1 MPRLDLKAGE
11 VYRIEGLI
19 SLEVK
24 EGKILV
30 SGGLRGKGDRITI
43 PRAKSVPLEA
53 ETDAQIE
60 YTLGAGGVV
69 EKLPGRTIPSDW
81 DAFLK
86 EVIETRPRV
95 VLVIGSVDVG
105 KTFLTTYFGNRLL
118 AHGIR
123 MAAVDSD
130 VGQADIGPPTT
141 MGLGVFERPVA
152 QLYEVPLRSLYFVG
166 SMSPS
171 GHMLEFIVGMKWLV
185 ERGLKYADLVLV
197 NTPGWVA
204 GGAGRSL
211 QLYTA
216 ELVNP
221 DYVVALQRQT
231 ELEHLLSCLPSH
243 KIRKL
248 TVSAKVRKRN
258 PSERAE
264 LRALLLGKY
273 FESAKSVV
281 LNLSKVRFERT
292 YVRTGVP
299 LSPEK
304 FGENI
309 LYAERVPEFTI
320 LVSKWR
326 MSSKQ
331 IEELAAQHGPIK
343 VIVQGEEKNVIVG
356 LASDENEILG
366 LGIIEKID
374 FARGQMVVTTPV
386 TDVDAIKVV
395 QFGSMKVTREGKE
408 VGTVRPGTF

>member
-1 MPRLDLKAGE
+1 
-11 VYRIEGLI
+11 
-19 SLEVK
+19 
-24 EGKILV
+24 
-30 SGGLRGKGDRITI
+30 
-43 PRAKSVPLEA
+43 
-53 ETDAQIE
+53 
-60 YTLGAGGVV
+60 
-69 EKLPGRTIPSDW
+69 
-81 DAFLK
+81 
-86 EVIETRPRV
+86 
-95 VLVIGSVDVG
+95 
-105 KTFLTTYFGNRLL
+105 
-118 AHGIR
+118 
-123 MAAVDSD
+123 MAAIDSD

-292 YVRTGVP
+292 YVKTGVP

-326 MSSKQ
+326 MSPKQ
-331 IEELAAQHGPIK
+331 IEKLAAQHGPIK

-395 QFGSMKVTREGKE
+395 QFGSMKVTREGRE

>member
-1 MPRLDLKAGE
+1 MARLELKAGD
-11 VYRIEGLI
+11 VYRVEGLI
-19 SLEVK
+19 SLEVVDG
-24 EGKILV
+24 EV
-30 SGGLRGKGDRITI
+30 SVVGGVRKKGDRITI
-43 PRAKSVPLEA
+43 PRAKSIPLEA
-53 ETDAQIE
+53 ETDAVVE
-60 YTLGAGGVV
+60 YTVGAGGTL
-69 EKLPGRTIPSDW
+69 EKLPGRTIPPDW

-86 EVIETRPRV
+86 EVVETRPKT

-118 AHGIR
+118 ASGVR

-185 ERGLKYADLVLV
+185 ERGLRHADLVLV

-221 DYVVALQRQT
+221 DYIVALQRQA
-231 ELEHLLSCLPSH
+231 ELEHLLRCLPSQ

-248 TVSAKVRKRN
+248 TVSAKVRKRD

-273 FESAKSVV
+273 FENAKRVV
-281 LNLSKVRFERT
+281 LNLARVRFERT
-292 YVRTGVP
+292 YLFTGTP
-299 LSPEK
+299 LDPAK
-304 FGENI
+304 FGEDI
-309 LYAERVPEFTI
+309 VYAERVPEFTI
-320 LVSKWR
+320 LVSR
-326 MSSKQ
+326 RRVDPEYLERLS
-331 IEELAAQHGPIK
+331 ARHGPVK
-343 VIVQGEEKNVIVG
+343 VIQQGQERNVIVG
-356 LASDENEILG
+356 LASDENEV
-366 LGIIEKID
+366 LGIGIVEKID
-374 FARGQMVVTTPV
+374 FTRRQLVVRTPV
-386 TDVDAIKVV
+386 DDVESIRAV
-395 QFGSMKVTREGKE
+395 QFGSMKITPQGREI
-408 VGTVRPGTF
+408 GTVRPGTF